1 MNRLKRFLTDTA
13 DALLRVAL
21 CYPVETALCLY
32 ACLLGAIQIEWS
44 FVYHTL
50 IAADGAAAEM
60 RQLPDGVFTM
70 LPLTMLAT
78 LVVHTLVRR
87 AARAWRAL
95 YLLVPLLLT
104 AASWLL
110 GEEWFGTSR
119 FFITSAILAPLALLM
134 ARRALPNG
142 PFVRQTLGYLRTAVI
157 GWVFALTGMLAA
169 MAIYHSVAYIFN
181 IWTAWETQQCVD
193 SYIILLSWALLWP
206 LTALARLDGYLEDD
220 PHGTKTTDALLN
232 WILAPALLVY
242 AAILYLYCL
251 QILLTQT
258 LPKGGV
264 AYLVFG
270 FTIALFAIRAL
281 QVFVV
286 RRRYDWF
293 FDRVSYFA
301 LPPLVLFWAGVAQR
315 VADYGLTD
323 WRVYLIIC
331 GAIMTVSVG
340 LFLARRTA
348 RYYYIAGTA
357 FVCFLTTAYIPYFS
371 ASAISLRSQT
381 ARAERL
387 AAAAGLLDTA
397 GRLDLAR
404 IDERDT
410 TLIAGYRELYS
421 SLDYLDDNDTLLLA
435 DRFGISRSAEFIDAF
450 QNTALGH
457 HIRWGGAPVLTE
469 VVNAPLHF
477 LDNERRDPLDIAGY
491 RHCYDPASYSY
502 GNDRSQSRYTTSD
515 DTLRLY
521 LPDGRELLRR
531 SFEELLHDRAAQLR
545 LPIDDDALYTA
556 DNLLVY
562 RTDSLLVSF
571 RRVEAS
577 RHEHR
582 YTDLDVDIFFTK

>member
-1 MNRLKRFLTDTA
+1 MNRLKRFLTDTV
-13 DALLRVAL
+13 DALLHVAGR
-21 CYPVETALCLY
+21 YPVETALSLY
-32 ACLLGAIQIEWS
+32 AFALFILTHERIVDDLPEAVVGIMPI
-44 FVYHTL
+44 TL
-50 IAADGAAAEM
+50 YAA
-60 RQLPDGVFTM
+60 
-70 LPLTMLAT
+70 LAT
-78 LVVHTLVRR
+78 GALTRR
-87 AARAWRAL
+87 AAPRLRLVYYAVALLPALSWAMGEAWFQTSQ
-95 YLLVPLLLT
+95 YVIT
-104 AASWLL
+104 AS
-110 GEEWFGTSR
+110 
-119 FFITSAILAPLALLM
+119 ILAPLALLM
-134 ARRALPNG
+134 ARRTVQNRRFVGEALAYVEAG
-142 PFVRQTLGYLRTAVI
+142 VI
-157 GWVFALTGMLAA
+157 GGIFALVTLLAFL
-169 MAIYHSVAYIFN
+169 AIFHSVVYIFG
-181 IWTAWETQQCVD
+181 IWGSVVND
-193 SYIILLSWALLWP
+193 VRSYASSFAVLTLWP
-206 LTALARLDGYLEDD
+206 LLALSMLDRFLDGE
-220 PHGTKTTDALLN
+220 PQGTKTSDALLN
-232 WILAPALLVY
+232 YILAPALLVY
-242 AAILYLYCL
+242 AAILYLYGL
-251 QILLTQT
+251 QILFAWT
-258 LPKGGV
+258 LPIGGV

-331 GAIMTVSVG
+331 GAIMTVAVG